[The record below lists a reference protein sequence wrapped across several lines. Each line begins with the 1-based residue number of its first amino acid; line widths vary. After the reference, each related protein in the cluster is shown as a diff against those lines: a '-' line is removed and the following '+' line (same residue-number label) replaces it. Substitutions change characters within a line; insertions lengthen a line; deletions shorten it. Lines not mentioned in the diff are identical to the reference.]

1 MKVNSSARWGTL
13 WVVIFLFLLGHTAWS
28 QQPDKFAEI
37 GNKAAATRV
46 HLLQPQP
53 APVLPEKTL
62 PLQKGGGKRFLPM
75 NRMDTPAELDSAL
88 QQQRLHYAPFLEDH
102 APPLASTRDTLSLT
116 RFQWRVATAADRQ
129 DFAGV
134 LSGKGAWDT
143 VQVPHY
149 GPPLGKAI
157 TYYRTQFNLTAAQ
170 LGKGALY
177 ACFRAVDYKAH
188 VFVNG
193 TLAGSHEGAFA
204 PFEFDISALVR
215 SGSNTLLVQV
225 ENDYPMLAHV
235 GDDGRKFDGDKVYA
249 ATGIGYDDPVLGWH
263 HNPPGMGIWQ
273 PVQIEARHPL
283 HIHDIYVRPLADSD
297 TAEVWLEVN
306 QARVAWQG
314 LKVRHAL
321 YGQNF
326 RDTVYRNAIYVPA
339 TVHVPGVGDLVKPT
353 DWEAKTL
360 KMGPGV
366 NFLKF
371 RIHLPAA
378 RRWSPHHPWL
388 YQLQI
393 ELLNENGEITDAGR
407 QQFGMRSF
415 RMDTLQS
422 PKGAM
427 YLNGQFIRLRG
438 ANTMGAFTQSVKN
451 GQWQQL
457 IDDILLAKIAN
468 LNYIRLTQFPLQ
480 REVYEY
486 FDKLGMLAQTDL
498 PIFGVLR
505 RNQWAECIRQAV
517 EMERLVRSHPSNI
530 MVSYIN
536 ERFPNAEGNPQR
548 HLDTYEDF
556 DRFFTAAD
564 QAVLLHNPDRVIKAG
579 DGDYDPPSP
588 GLPDN
593 HVYNGWYNGHGL
605 GLGEMYKGAWLP
617 VKPGW
622 YYACGEFGSEGLD
635 FQNTMQRY
643 YPKSWLPAGTAGEK
657 NWTPNVIS
665 MAQSFRFHYMWYP
678 RQYSVEGW
686 ISESHRHQ
694 AWVTRTTT
702 EAFRRNNNLV
712 SFAIHLFIDAWPAG
726 WMKTIMDV
734 QRQPKP
740 AYFEYAHALA
750 PVALSLRADRSTYYA
765 GDPVRVEA
773 WIANDLAS
781 APAGWRLRY
790 QWEAGSQLLA
800 SGEGAAGI
808 EKNQAKF
815 QGYIDM
821 PAPAVR
827 HRTNCLLRMQLIDEQ
842 GTVRHETDFSITVFP
857 PVTEQWQP
865 VWVAPESKGEAAM
878 LVRELNLPV
887 ADKIEQASVLLVDDM
902 QYWLKHREQ
911 LETLVQ
917 QGKTLVLL
925 RPDAGS
931 HLVCGDTLTVQRT
944 TMGQYYFAAPV
955 KDHPAMRAFQ
965 PRDIWWWYN
974 SREGMV
980 RPLLGE
986 MSTGKGWTPL
996 VTTGQTG
1003 WVGAND
1009 YALAAAE
1016 RSWGKGQVRVCHL
1029 QLAGR
1034 VTHNPMAREMLKVLM
1049 RVKR

>member
-1 MKVNSSARWGTL
+1 MN
-13 WVVIFLFLLGHTAWS
+13 LL
-28 QQPDKFAEI
+28 
-37 GNKAAATRV
+37 
-46 HLLQPQP
+46 
-53 APVLPEKTL
+53 
-62 PLQKGGGKRFLPM
+62 
-75 NRMDTPAELDSAL
+75 DTQEELDSVL
-88 QQQRLHYAPFLEDH
+88 KQQRQRYAPFLKDI
-102 APPLASTRDTLSLT
+102 APPLAATRDTILLPL
-116 RFQWRVATAADRQ
+116 FQWRAATAEDRKRFT
-129 DFAGV
+129 DVLAG
-134 LSGKGAWDT
+134 SGNWDT
-143 VQVPHY
+143 VQVPHF
-149 GPPLGKAI
+149 GPPLGRAI
-157 TYYRTQFNLTAAQ
+157 TYYRTRFNISASQ
-170 LGKGALY
+170 LKKRSIF
-177 ACFRAVDYKAH
+177 ACFRGVDYKAH

-193 TLAGSHEGAFA
+193 ALAGSHEGAFA
-204 PFEFDISALVR
+204 PFEFDISALVHE
-215 SGSNTLLVQV
+215 GANTLLVQV

-249 ATGIGYDDPVLGWH
+249 ATGLGYDDPVLGWH

-273 PVQIEARHPL
+273 PVHLEARSTL
-283 HIHDIYVRPLADSD
+283 HLHDVFVRPIADTD

-306 QARVAWQG
+306 QTLTDWQS

-326 RDTVYRNAIYVPA
+326 ADTVYRNAIYVPS

-353 DWEAKTL
+353 DWEQKIL

-371 RIHLPAA
+371 RIHLPSAL
-378 RRWSPHHPWL
+378 RWSPDSPWL

-393 ELLNENGEITDAGR
+393 ELLDDQGVVLDAGKR
-407 QQFGMRSF
+407 HFGMRSF
-415 RMDTLQS
+415 RMDTLQT

-438 ANTMGAFTQSVKN
+438 ANTMGAFAQSVKN
-451 GQWQQL
+451 GKWQQL

-486 FDKLGMLAQTDL
+486 FDKLGMLVQTDL

-517 EMERLVRSHPSNI
+517 EMERHVRSHPSNI

-556 DRFFTAAD
+556 ERFFTAAD

-605 GLGEMYKGAWLP
+605 GLGEMYKGEWLP

-622 YYACGEFGSEGLD
+622 FYACGEFGSEGLD
-635 FQNTMQRY
+635 FYNTMQRY
-643 YPKSWLPAGTAGEK
+643 YPKNWLSANAAEEK

-678 RQYSVEGW
+678 RQYSVKSW
-686 ISESHRHQ
+686 IDASHAHQ
-694 AWVTRTTT
+694 AWVTRITT
-702 EAFRRNNNLV
+702 ESFRRNNNLV

-726 WMKTIMDV
+726 WMKSIMDV

-740 AYFEYAHALA
+740 AYFEYAHALKPLA
-750 PVALSLRADRSTYYA
+750 VSLRSDRNTLRS
-765 GDPVRVEA
+765 GEHVQVEA
-773 WIANDLAS
+773 WIANDLNTV
-781 APAGWRLRY
+781 PAGWRIQY
-790 QWEAGSQLLA
+790 QWEQEKKVLA
-800 SGEGAAGI
+800 SGGAGAI
-808 EKNQAKF
+808 IDPNRAKF
-815 QGYIDM
+815 QGFIELK
-821 PAPAVR
+821 APIVR
-827 HRTNCLLRMQLIDEQ
+827 QRTLSRLKLQLVDEK
-842 GTVRHETDFSITVFP
+842 GVARHETDMAFTIFPSEKYTWPTVWMAP
-857 PVTEQWQP
+857 DGSG
-865 VWVAPESKGEAAM
+865 VAQALAKDIGCT
-878 LVRELNLPV
+878 LTDQL
-887 ADKIEQASVLLVDDM
+887 ADASVLLIDNM
-902 QYWLKHREQ
+902 TTWQQNREMI
-911 LETLVQ
+911 ENLVK
-917 QGKTLVLL
+917 QGKTAILL
-925 RPDAGS
+925 QPQPGVHMVA
-931 HLVCGDTLTVQRT
+931 GDTLQVQRT
-944 TMGQYYFAAPV
+944 TMGQYYFASPV
-955 KDHPAMRAFQ
+955 KDHPAMKAFA
-965 PRDIWWWYN
+965 PRDIWWWYDAH
-974 SREGMV
+974 RGVV
-980 RPLLGE
+980 RPLLSE
-986 MSTGKGWTPL
+986 MSTGKGWSPM

-1009 YALAAAE
+1009 YALAVAE
-1016 RSWGKGQVRVCHL
+1016 KKLGKGSIRICHV

-1034 VTHNPMAREMLKVLM
+1034 IKDNPMAMELLRVLM
-1049 RVKR
+1049 GTR